1 MIADPRSWLS
11 FRVGLVS
18 ATVRAG
24 SSDMT
29 LEIQVDNIKCGG
41 CANTIRTKLEEAFET
56 PVSVDIEQ
64 GVVRIDASEARR
76 QEIVAGLASLGYPE
90 TGTAEGI
97 EAATAKAK
105 SFVSCAIGRMRGTDN
120 D

>member
-1 MIADPRSWLS
+1 MR
-11 FRVGLVS
+11 
-18 ATVRAG
+18 
-24 SSDMT
+24 

-41 CANTIRTKLEEAFET
+41 CANTIRTKLEEAFEA

-64 GVVRIDASEARR
+64 GVVRIDSTEERR
-76 QEIVAGLASLGYPE
+76 QEIVARLARLGYPE

-97 EAATAKAK
+97 DAATAKAK
-105 SFVSCAIGRMRGTDN
+105 SFVSCAIGRMSGTDN